1 LTYEEGSRMGEEKR
15 EIIRTVFD
23 LGIGVELALG
33 RVERQQAAGIAEE
46 PYEAEMVF
54 LQTEPDS
61 LAHLDLPLRLGPWFL
76 ARDDVRGYSI
86 RHGSSAD
93 RYEEIKLTAEG
104 TTANI
109 WSIVKSGRLGVRQ
122 VKVPH
127 PKLVEALRDL
137 GFEEMVWPN
146 GKRYRVSSW
155 GGLGGI
161 RRVKE

>member
-1 LTYEEGSRMGEEKR
+1 LGSRC
-15 EIIRTVFD
+15 
-23 LGIGVELALG
+23 
-33 RVERQQAAGIAEE
+33 
-46 PYEAEMVF
+46 
-54 LQTEPDS
+54 
-61 LAHLDLPLRLGPWFL
+61 
-76 ARDDVRGYSI
+76 
-86 RHGSSAD
+86 HGSSAD

-127 PKLVEALRDL
+127 PKLVKALLDL